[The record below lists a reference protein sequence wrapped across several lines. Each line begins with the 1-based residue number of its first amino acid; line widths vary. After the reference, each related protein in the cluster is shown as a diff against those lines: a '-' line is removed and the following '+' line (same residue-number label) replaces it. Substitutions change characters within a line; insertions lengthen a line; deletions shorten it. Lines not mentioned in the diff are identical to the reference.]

1 MYMNLTQLLVHTRSG
16 NFRSSVSHR
25 TLALAGTAIALSLTG
40 AANAA
45 NFTASNETE
54 LVAAINQANASG
66 DINSTITMV
75 GSFTIAPGSLP
86 QVTTNLLIETAG
98 NTLTSSVGN
107 LALNVATGSELTI
120 DGSIRTQ
127 GVNGFSGAIV
137 KNGGGTLNITG
148 GPSAVF
154 WSLKTTDGDL
164 IFKDGAQF
172 TYDTSKGSGASAL
185 STLLF
190 DGGRTITVTGAGTV
204 VTEKGSAL
212 IEDIDGATLNVE
224 NGGKFV
230 STLGTNLAY
239 SAGTKA
245 AINVTGANSAYET
258 NLFRVSRGHATIN
271 VTGGGSLTAGIMQVG
286 VFASTN
292 AAASGLQDFGGSA
305 DILVSGAGSVM
316 TVTNPFLLTRGSLS
330 ILNGGVV
337 TAGGM
342 RVGSYDRAVSNDAI
356 GTILVSGAGSA
367 LNTTQTTANSF
378 IVGGGNGGGIK
389 NGTLTVAN
397 QGKVNAA
404 SGAGIINIA
413 TTAGSTGVINIGG
426 ETGQAATG
434 AGTIEADTI
443 KFGAGNGT
451 LNFNHTDSDYAFS
464 TALEGNGTL
473 SQIGSGKTTLTTDQ
487 TAFTGQTLVQSG
499 ILAVDHKLGGTMD
512 VSGGR
517 LQGIGTIG
525 DTVLSKGGVIAAGNA
540 SLGTLTID
548 GDYTGK
554 GGLLEIETVL
564 GDDTSATD
572 KLVITGNSSGDTDV
586 KLINRDGLGAQTD
599 KGIKIIEVGG
609 QSDGTFA
616 LVSDYTTKDGKKV
629 VIGGAYAYEL
639 LKNAKSDP
647 ADGDW
652 YLVSEVYKTDPV
664 DSGNGNGNGNGN
676 NNGGGNETTPRYSAA
691 VPVYQSYMTTLQ
703 SLNKLPTLQ
712 QRVGERYQDGTPV
725 AAGGENGGAN
735 RAIWGRIE
743 GAHSSLKNNSSSGR
757 LQQHIDTYVM
767 QSGVDGQFYES
778 DKGRLIGGITGQ
790 YGNAQNNVTAF
801 AGDGTIKTQ
810 SWGLGGTLT
819 WYGSNGFYVDGQ
831 AQANWYDSDLKID
844 DVNSFTNGHNAFGY
858 ALSIES
864 GQTFAVNNNWSLTPQ
879 AQLMWSSL
887 DFNSF
892 RDSYGTQVDKN
903 DGDSLTARLG
913 LAANYRNGWKG
924 DDGRAVNTQVYG
936 IANLYQEL
944 SGNSKINVADVKLA
958 NDEDRTWAGL
968 GAGGT
973 YAWSDNAYAV
983 YGEGSVNT
991 SLNHFADSYIV
1002 KGTVGFKMKW

>member
-1 MYMNLTQLLVHTRSG
+1 MYMNLTQLFVHTRSG

-66 DINSTITMV
+66 DTNSTITMV
-75 GSFTIAPGSLP
+75 GSFTVAPGSLP
-86 QVTTNLLIETAG
+86 QVTTNLRIETAG

-164 IFKDGAQF
+164 IFKDGAQL
-172 TYDTSKGSGASAL
+172 TYDTSKSSGTGAL
-185 STLLF
+185 STALF

-204 VTEKGSAL
+204 VTEKGGAL
-212 IEDIDGATLNVE
+212 IEGTDGATLNVE

-230 STLGTNLAY
+230 STVSTNMAFT
-239 SAGTKA
+239 AGTKA
-245 AINVTGANSAYET
+245 AINVNGADSAYESGW
-258 NLFRVSRGHATIN
+258 LRVSRGYVAIN
-271 VTGGGSLTAGIMQVG
+271 VTDGGSLTTGLMQVG
-286 VFASTN
+286 VWAN
-292 AAASGLQDFGGSA
+292 ANTAANGIQDLGGTA
-305 DILVSGAGSVM
+305 DILVSDAGSVM

-337 TAGGM
+337 SAGGM
-342 RVGSYDRAVSNDAI
+342 RIGFYDRNLTKDAVADVI
-356 GTILVSGAGSA
+356 VSGAGSQ
-367 LNTTQTTANSF
+367 LITTNTVVNSF
-378 IVGGGNGGGIK
+378 VLGGGNGNFVK
-389 NGTLTVAN
+389 KGTLT
-397 QGKVNAA
+397 
-404 SGAGIINIA
+404 IN
-413 TTAGSTGVINIGG
+413 NGG
-426 ETGQAATG
+426 EVIVAGG
-434 AGTIEADTI
+434 AGTIELAKTTGSEGAI
-443 KFGAGNGT
+443 NIGGAAGQAAEKAGALSAGKIQFGAGSGT
-451 LNFNHTDSDYAFS
+451 LNFNHIENNYDFGI
-464 TALEGNGTL
+464 ALEGNGTV

-487 TAFTGQTLVQSG
+487 TAFTGQTRVQSG

-548 GDYTGK
+548 GDYTGN

-664 DSGNGNGNGNGN
+664 DSGNGNSNGN
-676 NNGGGNETTPRYSAA
+676 NNGGSTETTPRYSAA

-725 AAGGENGGAN
+725 AADGQNGGQN
-735 RAIWGRIE
+735 LAIWGRIE

-757 LQQHIDTYVM
+757 LQQDIDTYVM

-968 GAGGT
+968 GAGGA
-973 YAWSDNAYAV
+973 YAWSDNTYAV

>member
-1 MYMNLTQLLVHTRSG
+1 MFSNLSRASLCTWSG
-16 NFRSSVSHR
+16 HFRSSVSYR
-25 TLALAGTAIALSLTG
+25 TLALAGAALALGLTG
-40 AANAA
+40 TANAA
-45 NFTASNETE
+45 NFTASNEAE

-66 DINSTITMV
+66 DASSTITMV
-75 GSFTIAPGSLP
+75 GSFTISPTSLP
-86 QVTTNLLIETAG
+86 QVTTNLRIDTAG
-98 NTLTSSVGN
+98 NTLTSSAGN
-107 LALNVATGSELTI
+107 LALNVATGSALTI
-120 DGSIRTQ
+120 NGSITTN
-127 GVNGFSGAIV
+127 GVNGFSGAII
-137 KNGGGTLNITG
+137 KNGGGTLSITG
-148 GPSAVF
+148 GPSNIF
-154 WSLKTTDGDL
+154 WSLKTTEGDL

-172 TYDTSKGSGASAL
+172 TYDTSKGSGVGAL
-185 STLLF
+185 NTLLF
-190 DGGRTITVTGAGTV
+190 DGGRTVTVTGTGTV
-204 VTEKGSAL
+204 VTEKDGVF
-212 IEDIDGATLNVE
+212 IEGADGVTLNVE

-230 STLGTNLAY
+230 STLSTTMVFT
-239 SAGTKA
+239 AGTKGT
-245 AINVTGANSAYET
+245 INVTGANSAYET
-258 NLFRVSRGHATIN
+258 NTFRIARGHATIN
-271 VTGGGSLTAGIMQVG
+271 VTDGGSLSAGVMQVG
-286 VFASTN
+286 VYASTN
-292 AAASGLQDFGGSA
+292 AAANGLQELGGSA
-305 DILVSGAGSVM
+305 DILVSDVGSVM

-342 RVGSYDRAVSNDAI
+342 RVGSYDRAVTNDAI

-378 IVGGGNGGGIK
+378 IVGGGNGSGVK

-397 QGKVNAA
+397 QGKVSAA
-404 SGAGIINIA
+404 SGAGIINVA
-413 TTAGSTGVINIGG
+413 TTVGSTGTINIGG
-426 ETGQAATG
+426 ETGQAATQ
-434 AGTIEADTI
+434 AGTIEAGTI
-443 KFGAGNGT
+443 KFGAGNGA
-451 LNFNHTDSDYAFS
+451 LNFNHTDSSYDFS
-464 TALEGNGTL
+464 TALEGNGTI

-487 TAFTGQTLVQSG
+487 TAFTGKTLVKSG
-499 ILAVDHKLGGTMD
+499 ILAVDHTLGGTMD

-525 DTVLSKGGVIAAGNA
+525 NTVLSKGGVIAAGNA

-548 GDYTGK
+548 GDYTGQ

-586 KLINRDGLGAQTD
+586 KVINRNGLGAQTD
-599 KGIKIIEVGG
+599 KGIKIIEIGG
-609 QSDGTFA
+609 QSDGTFS
-616 LVSDYTTKDGKKV
+616 LVSDYTSKDGKKV

-639 LKNAKSDP
+639 LKNAKNDP

-652 YLVSEVYKTDPV
+652 YLVSEIYKTDPV
-664 DSGNGNGNGNGN
+664 DSGNGNNT
-676 NNGGGNETTPRYSAA
+676 GGNETTPRYSAA
-691 VPVYQSYMTTLQ
+691 VPVYQGYMSTLQ

-712 QRVGERYQDGTPV
+712 QRVGERYQDGSSN
-725 AAGGENGGAN
+725 AAQGQNSGEN

-743 GAHSSLKNNSSSGR
+743 GAHSHLKNNSSSGR
-757 LQQHIDTYVM
+757 LQQDINTYVM

-778 DKGRLIGGITGQ
+778 DNGKLIGGITGQ
-790 YGNAQNNVTAF
+790 YGNAQNNITAF

-819 WYGSNGFYVDGQ
+819 WYGNSGFYVDGQ

-844 DVNSFTNGHNAFGY
+844 NANSLTNGHNAFGY
-858 ALSIES
+858 ALSVEA
-864 GQTFAVNNNWSLTPQ
+864 GQNYAVNNNWSLTPQ

-892 RDSYGTQVDKN
+892 SDSYDTQVEKN
-903 DGDSLTARLG
+903 DGDNLTARLG
-913 LAANYRNGWKG
+913 LAANYRNDWKG
-924 DDGRAVNTQVYG
+924 NDGRTVNTQFYG

-944 SGNSKINVADVKLA
+944 SGSSKINVADVKLA

-973 YAWSDNAYAV
+973 YAWGDNAYAV

-991 SLNHFADSYIV
+991 SLNHFADNYIV